1 MYGQVFRQ
9 LGKKHS
15 VFVAT
20 KNNDKKKKTHFFSS
34 ANVNTV
40 WVVVNSDSQ
49 RPLSAHAALR
59 G

>member
-1 MYGQVFRQ
+1 MGRFSDSLEKSTLCLLPQ
-9 LGKKHS
+9 KIII
-15 VFVAT
+15 
-20 KNNDKKKKTHFFSS
+20 KKKQPHLFSS

-49 RPLSAHAALR
+49 RPLSAHSALR

>member
-1 MYGQVFRQ
+1 MGRFSDSLEKSTLCLLPQ
-9 LGKKHS
+9 KIMI
-15 VFVAT
+15 
-20 KNNDKKKKTHFFSS
+20 KKKTHFFSS